1 MIKMKNLFNFAVIS
15 DPQIN
20 VLTTHGNIIGKD
32 CDTLCKS
39 FKNMKTDAVIVC
51 GDITEN
57 RLDDEW
63 GGFYNAFKNN
73 CPAKELYIAP
83 GNMDNVYDAEGER
96 EFCDYYIKYMG
107 SEKTKTYFAA
117 EYDNCILTG
126 ITPEPYNN
134 GDISPAQYDVLRQ
147 AVQSGAERSV
157 PVFVFSHHQLSN
169 TIDIDWN
176 ATSNERNDEN
186 VKNILEKHGGK
197 VLYFSGH
204 THRGLTKDG
213 GKSYI
218 NVNNVHYFSTPSIC
232 KPDVTTHGI
241 DNRDEGTGFYVELQ
255 ENCVNVCG
263 YDFLRDKF
271 IDEFKWI
278 I

>member
-1 MIKMKNLFNFAVIS
+1 MKNLVNFAVIS

-32 CDTLCKS
+32 CDTLRKS
-39 FKNMKTDAVIVC
+39 LKNMKTDAVIVC

-57 RLDDEW
+57 RMDDEW

-96 EFCDYYIKYMG
+96 EFCDYYFKYMG
-107 SEKTKTYFAA
+107 REKMKTYFAA
-117 EYDNCILTG
+117 EYDNCILTL

-147 AVQSGAERSV
+147 AVQSGAERNV

-169 TIDIDWN
+169 TIDID
-176 ATSNERNDEN
+176 
-186 VKNILEKHGGK
+186 
-197 VLYFSGH
+197 
-204 THRGLTKDG
+204 
-213 GKSYI
+213 
-218 NVNNVHYFSTPSIC
+218 
-232 KPDVTTHGI
+232 
-241 DNRDEGTGFYVELQ
+241 
-255 ENCVNVCG
+255 
-263 YDFLRDKF
+263 
-271 IDEFKWI
+271 
-278 I
+278 